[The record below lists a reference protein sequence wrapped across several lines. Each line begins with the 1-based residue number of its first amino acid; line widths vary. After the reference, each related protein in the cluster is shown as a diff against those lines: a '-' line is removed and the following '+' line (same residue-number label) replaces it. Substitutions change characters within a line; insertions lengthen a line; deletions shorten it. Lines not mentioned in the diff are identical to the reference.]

1 MNDTTR
7 RPFTVYKTPPI
18 SCLQMLPSM
27 VSSKRI
33 AKSHKTPLNLL
44 LRSFTDDQRQFHSEF
59 NRLWIPTLPASS
71 LLRTYGL
78 RFSFP
83 TPASAPPP
91 APALKRSLSASG
103 PITKRFPISAKISKL
118 DAKDE
123 SSGQD
128 LRRSRYLVISFVT
141 IKAPVAF
148 TWNFLK
154 CSRSCVRRPIPT
166 SVRKTVRLVPSS
178 ANDAWL

>member
-59 NRLWIPTLPASS
+59 NRL
-71 LLRTYGL
+71 
-78 RFSFP
+78 
-83 TPASAPPP
+83 
-91 APALKRSLSASG
+91 
-103 PITKRFPISAKISKL
+103 
-118 DAKDE
+118 
-123 SSGQD
+123 
-128 LRRSRYLVISFVT
+128 
-141 IKAPVAF
+141 
-148 TWNFLK
+148 
-154 CSRSCVRRPIPT
+154 
-166 SVRKTVRLVPSS
+166 
-178 ANDAWL
+178 